1 MSLPTPETAK
11 IHYCDYNFRYEIE
24 VPRDSLSLEQD
35 TLMESLKNPLNST
48 RNITDNF
55 SFKGIKNIGNTCFIN
70 SIIQCLIAT
79 PVMGAYLS
87 QSKFNKDKQPLLY

>member
-1 MSLPTPETAK
+1 
-11 IHYCDYNFRYEIE
+11 
-24 VPRDSLSLEQD
+24 
-35 TLMESLKNPLNST
+35 MESLKNPLNST
-48 RNITDNF
+48 RNITENF